1 MTRFPVA
8 DAHCDFLYY
17 MVTED
22 NDIRTLSKDQC
33 IHLPYM
39 QQGGVGVQFF
49 AAWMDSA
56 LRVPYLQQTMNMID
70 AYYRMLDSV
79 SELVP
84 FTPGFDPACGK
95 IATVLTIEDG
105 SAIEGSLANL
115 RLFHRLGVRAMTLT
129 WNETN
134 DLAAP
139 AMRKGNKGLTKL
151 GKRVVREMC
160 DIGMAIDVSHLSDAG
175 IDDIL
180 DIADRP
186 IFASHSNARAVYD
199 HRRSLSDRHI
209 KAIAEQGGVVGV
221 NFYCKQLRGDGDA
234 SIADIVAHILHILE
248 IGGSDCP
255 AIGSDFNGMV
265 DYLDDMQNSSM
276 LPNLAEAL
284 LQAGLCEEQVKKICY
299 DNLISYITK
308 FY

>member
-1 MTRFPVA
+1 MSRFPMA

-22 NDIRTLSKDQC
+22 FDIRTLAKNQA
-33 IHLPYM
+33 IHLPYLKK
-39 QQGGVGVQFF
+39 GGVGVQFF
-49 AAWMDSA
+49 AVWMDSER
-56 LRVPYLQQTMNMID
+56 RVPYLQQAMDMID
-70 AYYRMLDSV
+70 AYYRMLDS
-79 SELVP
+79 SEELISFKP
-84 FTPGFDPACGK
+84 DFDPSCGK

-151 GKRVVREMC
+151 GKRVIREMC

-186 IFASHSNARAVYD
+186 IFASHSNARAIHD
-199 HRRSLSDRHI
+199 HKRSLCDRHI
-209 KAIAEQGGVVGV
+209 EAIAKQGGVVGV
-221 NFYCKQLRGDGDA
+221 NFYSPHLCGEREATLN
-234 SIADIVAHILHILE
+234 DIVAHILHILE
-248 IGGSDCP
+248 VGGPDCP
-255 AIGSDFNGMV
+255 AIGSDFDGMEE
-265 DYLDDMQNSSM
+265 YLPDMQNSSM
-276 LPNLAEAL
+276 LPNLADAL
-284 LQAGLCEEQVKKICY
+284 LKAGISETQVRKICY
-299 DNLISYITK
+299 DNLIGYISK